1 MADPVRYEVE
11 ERIATITLDR
21 PEARNALSAQVRRL
35 LPELVARAGDDPAV
49 DVVILTGADP
59 AFCAGLDLKE
69 LGAGTMSPEGDAG
82 GGAAAE
88 YAESKPQRPIPSIAK
103 PVIGAINGVAVTG
116 GLELAL
122 ACDFLVASERARFAD
137 THARVG
143 IQPGWGLTVEL
154 PAAVGVRRAKEMS
167 ATGNFVDAETALAW
181 GLVNHVVPHDE
192 LLPFCRRLAADIVS
206 NDQAGVRRLL
216 QTYDEGALGTRAE
229 AITLES
235 TVSSAWLASR
245 GDSAAEVEARRQG
258 IVDRGRDQAGSRR
271 SQTRTGPKLGLSA
284 DLP

>member
-11 ERIATITLDR
+11 GRIATITLDR
-21 PEARNALSAQVRRL
+21 PEARNALSAEVRRL
-35 LPELVARAGDDPAV
+35 LPELVARAGDDPEV

-69 LGAGTMSPEGDAG
+69 LGAGTMAPEGDGGSAG
-82 GGAAAE
+82 DGDAGRAAADW
-88 YAESKPQRPIPSIAK
+88 ASSKPQRPIPSIAK

-143 IQPGWGLTVEL
+143 IQPGWGLTVDL
-154 PAAVGVRRAKEMS
+154 PAAVGIRRAKEMS
-167 ATGNFVDAETALAW
+167 ATGNFVDAATALTW
-181 GLVNHVVPHDE
+181 GLVNHVVAQDE
-192 LLPFCRRLAADIVS
+192 LVPFCRRLAADIAS
-206 NDQAGVRRLL
+206 NDQAGVARLL
-216 QTYDEGALGTRAE
+216 QTYDEGALGTKAE

-235 TVSSAWLASR
+235 TVSRAWLAGRSR
-245 GDSAAEVEARRQG
+245 RRSF
-258 IVDRGRDQAGSRR
+258 RGRSPPSRD
-271 SQTRTGPKLGLSA
+271 S
-284 DLP
+284 